1 MSTQAPAQ
9 VQTFAELTLEKIA
22 YNSVQTISTK
32 EPNDKT
38 RLGYY
43 VWRWLKMKE
52 GTLENAVRI
61 SGARLTCSIADAA
74 KTIREE
80 LSKQNVER

>member
-9 VQTFAELTLEKIA
+9 VQIFADTTLEKIA

-43 VWRWLKMKE
+43 VWRWLKVKE

-61 SGARLTCSIADAA
+61 SGSRMQISISAA
-74 KTIREE
+74 TQIIREE
-80 LSKQNVER
+80 LKKHNVES